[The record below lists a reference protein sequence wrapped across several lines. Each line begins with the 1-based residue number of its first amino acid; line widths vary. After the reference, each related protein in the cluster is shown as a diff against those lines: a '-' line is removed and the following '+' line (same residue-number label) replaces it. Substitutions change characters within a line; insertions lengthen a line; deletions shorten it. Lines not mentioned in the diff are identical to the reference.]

1 MLYIIITNFLPV
13 SLLRKDHSM
22 IETHRLK
29 NVVIFFKIILSLVL
43 YFMLFLLAMF
53 IELLHTYRT
62 IPWLWNFFILMEL
75 VRRRGT
81 FRCLRTFLILVE
93 LLNVWKK
100 NDNIFEKTFFKQ
112 HNTMNFFKL
121 TDY

>member
-22 IETHRLK
+22 IETRRLK
-29 NVVIFFKIILSLVL
+29 NVVIFFKTILSLVL
-43 YFMLFLLAMF
+43 YFMLFLLVMF
-53 IELLHTYRT
+53 IELFHGYRT
-62 IPWLWNFFILMEL
+62 IMECLWNFFILMEL

-81 FRCLRTFLILVE
+81 FKCLCTFLILVE

-100 NDNIFEKTFFKQ
+100 NDNIFEKNIF
-112 HNTMNFFKL
+112 
-121 TDY
+121 